1 MTERVAIVTNVL
13 DYAGPP
19 SAAALAAD
27 GFRTVC
33 HSAQFTD
40 TDRRSAY
47 EGGHPNQTAAQARSV
62 EELAA
67 EAMALHGR
75 IDVAIS
81 NDAAEVKQGP
91 VQERSAADYRALLE
105 AFTVTPF
112 RLVSAVLPHMRSQG
126 YGRIVLITS
135 GAALRPMPDLV
146 LYSAARSATN
156 TMVKALAAE
165 LGPAGLSV
173 NAIAPYLLLSN
184 YFPGG
189 MDNPDFAKRVR
200 ELIPM
205 QRPGQPAELG
215 ALVSLLASGKA
226 DGGQGSRTAPQGTDG
241 IAQKNAR
248 TAD

>member
-1 MTERVAIVTNVL
+1 MAERVAIVTNVL

-27 GFRTVC
+27 GFRTLC
-33 HSAQFTD
+33 HSTEFSKAE
-40 TDRRSAY
+40 RRSAY
-47 EGGHPNQTAAQARSV
+47 ERAHPDQRAARATCV

-67 EAMALHGR
+67 EAMALFGR

-81 NDAAEVKQGP
+81 NDAGNVQRGP
-91 VQERSAADYRALLE
+91 VQGRSAADYRVLLE
-105 AFTVTPF
+105 AFAVTPF
-112 RLVSAVLPHMRSQG
+112 RLVAAVLPHMKSQG
-126 YGRIVLITS
+126 YGRILLITS
-135 GAALRPMPDLV
+135 GAGLRPMPDLV
-146 LYSAARSATN
+146 LYSAARAATN
-156 TMVKALAAE
+156 TLVKALAAE

-173 NAIAPYLLLSN
+173 NAIAPYMLLSN

-205 QRPGQPAELG
+205 QRPGEPQELG

-226 DGGQGSRTAPQGTDG
+226 DFISGQVIGFSGGGA
-241 IAQKNAR
+241 
-248 TAD
+248 